1 MNTSPALHGAHPPAA
16 VIAALGADHDAD
28 PSQLK
33 PLPAVTGGAWSL
45 RTRRGPDLVL
55 APADAVQAAAADAA
69 AQCDVG
75 PRVVDH
81 VDGWLVCEWLVGT
94 HLTPLELRR
103 PGVLRDLAALLTRW
117 HSCQLTLPVVP
128 MIESRQQYA
137 AAAGGRVTPALA
149 NAIEWA
155 DEVESDLD
163 VPSERRVPAH
173 LDVVANVLSTDRGLR
188 LIDFEYARS
197 APPARELGQLI
208 WDAELD
214 QRSAELLVAGY
225 LGAMGEPQTQ
235 RVRAHQVAAAAT
247 WCALSAVT
255 WTTWAL
261 ARPGRDMNR
270 YARRSWERLVSH
282 WARPPG
288 L

>member
-1 MNTSPALHGAHPPAA
+1 MNITDASHGAHPPAA
-16 VIAALGADHDAD
+16 VMAALGANHHVD
-28 PSQLK
+28 PWALK
-33 PLPAVTGGAWSL
+33 PLPAVTGGAWLL

-55 APADAVQAAAADAA
+55 APADPVQATAAHAA

-75 PRVVDH
+75 PRVVGH
-81 VDGWLVCEWLVGT
+81 VDGWLVCEWMVGT

-103 PGVLRDLAALLTRW
+103 PGVLLDLAALLARW

-128 MIESRQQYA
+128 MIESRQEYA

-149 NAIEWA
+149 HTIEWA
-155 DEVESDLD
+155 DDVEGDLQAA
-163 VPSERRVPAH
+163 SERLVPAH

-214 QRSAELLVAGY
+214 QRSAELVVTVY
-225 LGAMGEPQTQ
+225 LGALGEPRTQ
-235 RVRAHQVAAAAT
+235 KAHQVAAAAT
-247 WCALSAVT
+247 WCALSGVT
-255 WTTWAL
+255 WTAWAL
-261 ARPGRDMNR
+261 ARPGKDMDR

>member
-1 MNTSPALHGAHPPAA
+1 MNTSLASHGAHPPAA
-16 VIAALGADHDAD
+16 VIAALGADHHPDHRA
-28 PSQLK
+28 LK
-33 PLPAVTGGAWSL
+33 SLPAVTGGAWLL

-55 APADAVQAAAADAA
+55 APADAVQTTAAHAA

-75 PRVVDH
+75 PRVVDY
-81 VDGWLVCEWLVGT
+81 VDGWLVCEWFAGA

-103 PGVLRDLAALLTRW
+103 PDVLLDLAALLARW
-117 HSCQLTLPVVP
+117 HSCQLTLPVLP
-128 MIESRQQYA
+128 MSESRHQYV

-155 DEVESDLD
+155 DQVEGDLQAA
-163 VPSERRVPAH
+163 SERWVPAH

-188 LIDFEYARS
+188 LIDFEYARP

-214 QRSAELLVAGY
+214 QRSAELLVTAY
-225 LGAMGEPQTQ
+225 LGALGEP
-235 RVRAHQVAAAAT
+235 RMRKAHQVAAAAT
-247 WCALSAVT
+247 WCALSGVT

-261 ARPGRDMNR
+261 ARPGKDMQR